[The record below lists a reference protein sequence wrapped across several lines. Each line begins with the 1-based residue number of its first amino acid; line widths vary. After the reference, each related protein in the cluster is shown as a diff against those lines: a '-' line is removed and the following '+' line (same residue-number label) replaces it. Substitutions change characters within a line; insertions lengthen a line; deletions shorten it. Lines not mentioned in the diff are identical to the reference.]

1 VRPPRDPNQP
11 TLAPR
16 GRGAATSPRNRFERL
31 DVEPDP
37 DALDQQIAELEDGEQ
52 PSVATQVLRD
62 GTRTILA
69 HNDSPDLG
77 FDTSINPYRGCEHGC
92 VYCLSGE
99 TPILLADGTTRP
111 LSGVRAGDEIYGT
124 ERRGFYRRYVKTTI
138 LNHWQVQRSAYR
150 VTLED
155 GTELTAGGD
164 HRFLTERGWK
174 FVARGSGGQRPYLTV
189 RNKLMGTGRFAAAP
203 DPSHS
208 DYRRGYLAGLIRGD
222 GLLATYLYEREG
234 RAHGNQHRFRL
245 ALTDTQA
252 LERATEYLG
261 DAGVSVSRF
270 QFQRESTT
278 RRALQAIRTS
288 SQSGVAAIRR
298 LVEWPTQP
306 TPLWQRGFLAGIFDA
321 EGSYSTGILRIS
333 NTDPAILDATSDALR
348 RFSFGSVAEQQRPV
362 ARLPITTIRLLGG
375 LPEVLRFFQSIGTAI
390 SRKREIAGQ
399 ALKSSARLRVV
410 EIEPV
415 PGTMQLFDITT
426 GTGDF
431 IANGVVSHNCYARP
445 THEYLGFSAGLDFET
460 KILVKED
467 APALLR
473 RELESP
479 RYQPRVIA
487 MSGVTDP
494 YQPLERRLR
503 ITRGCLE
510 VLAEKRN
517 PVVIVTKN
525 RLVARDADLLAQLA
539 AHGAAHVMV
548 SVTTLDDELAR
559 RMEPRTSSP
568 RNRLAAISELRAA
581 GVPCGVLAAPVIPAL
596 NDHEI
601 PHILEAAKEAGAVN
615 ASWVLLR
622 LPHGVKELFDEWLA
636 RHYPERRDKVLGR
649 LRETRDGALYRSE
662 FFRRQR
668 GSGAYA
674 EQIAALFELHR
685 KRLGLGKR
693 SDGLSVAAF
702 RRGAGEQLS
711 LLP

>member
-1 VRPPRDPNQP
+1 MKTPRDPNQP

-16 GRGAATSPRNRFERL
+16 GRGAATSPRNRFERR

-92 VYCLSGE
+92 AYC
-99 TPILLADGTTRP
+99 
-111 LSGVRAGDEIYGT
+111 
-124 ERRGFYRRYVKTTI
+124 
-138 LNHWQVQRSAYR
+138 
-150 VTLED
+150 
-155 GTELTAGGD
+155 
-164 HRFLTERGWK
+164 
-174 FVARGSGGQRPYLTV
+174 
-189 RNKLMGTGRFAAAP
+189 
-203 DPSHS
+203 
-208 DYRRGYLAGLIRGD
+208 
-222 GLLATYLYEREG
+222 
-234 RAHGNQHRFRL
+234 
-245 ALTDTQA
+245 
-252 LERATEYLG
+252 
-261 DAGVSVSRF
+261 
-270 QFQRESTT
+270 
-278 RRALQAIRTS
+278 
-288 SQSGVAAIRR
+288 
-298 LVEWPTQP
+298 
-306 TPLWQRGFLAGIFDA
+306 
-321 EGSYSTGILRIS
+321 YS
-333 NTDPAILDATSDALR
+333 
-348 RFSFGSVAEQQRPV
+348 
-362 ARLPITTIRLLGG
+362 
-375 LPEVLRFFQSIGTAI
+375 
-390 SRKREIAGQ
+390 
-399 ALKSSARLRVV
+399 
-410 EIEPV
+410 
-415 PGTMQLFDITT
+415 
-426 GTGDF
+426 
-431 IANGVVSHNCYARP
+431 RP

-479 RYQPRVIA
+479 RYEPRVIA

-525 RLVARDADLLAQLA
+525 RLVARDADLLAELA
-539 AHGAAHVMV
+539 RHGAAHVMV

-711 LLP
+711 LL